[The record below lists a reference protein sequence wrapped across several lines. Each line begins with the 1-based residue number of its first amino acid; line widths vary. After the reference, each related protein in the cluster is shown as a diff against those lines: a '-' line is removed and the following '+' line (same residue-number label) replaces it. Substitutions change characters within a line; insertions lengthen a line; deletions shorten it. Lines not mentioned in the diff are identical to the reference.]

1 MISSSASSRITFCSR
16 TLIDNKFFS
25 SFDNEI
31 FFNEDSSNSFWSFF
45 SILPHKK
52 VQLKTMIKKPTN
64 ITLKLLIEVFFK
76 KDSENI
82 IWDEILKTENTTVN
96 RSFDNFINNF
106 NELLSFHTP
115 IRIIS
120 IKEKEL
126 PSKPWITNG
135 ILTFI
140 NAKNRI
146 YGKYCKTKIHNTK
159 EELYKSPK
167 FHLKH

>member
-1 MISSSASSRITFCSR
+1 MISTFMTSSSASSRITFCSR
-16 TLIDNKFFS
+16 TLINNTFFS

-45 SILPHKK
+45 SILPHKTI
-52 VQLKTMIKKPTN
+52 QLKTMIKKPAN

-76 KDSENI
+76 KDSDNI
-82 IWDEILKTENTTVN
+82 IWVEILKTENTTVN
-96 RSFDNFINNF
+96 RSFDNFINTF

-115 IRIIS
+115 IQIIS

-146 YGKYCKTKIHNTK
+146 HRKYCKTKIHDTK
-159 EELYKSPK
+159 EEL
-167 FHLKH
+167 